1 MKNFK
6 LSHLFAAAVLVACLS
21 FTGCKPA
28 EDATAQVVV
37 ANYVYQQTN
46 YKTLIS
52 GIWKSQ
58 YNDGYTINTSS
69 VVYDDG
75 GYGVGWTRTI
85 AEISDK
91 YIYLVDTN
99 NKYYAVSYKD
109 RDAVSCKFANAYKAG
124 GKTSA
129 DSLLEAKTEFTIE
142 NGYFGLYGTY
152 SKQY

>member
-1 MKNFK
+1 MRNFK

-37 ANYVYQQTN
+37 ANYVYQQTY

-52 GIWKSQ
+52 GTWKSQ

-69 VVYDDG
+69 VVYNDG
-75 GYGVGWTRTI
+75 GYGFGWTRTI

-91 YIYLVDTN
+91 YIYLVEN

-109 RDAVSCKFANAYKAG
+109 WDAVSCKFANAYKAG

-142 NGYFGLYGTY
+142 NGYFDLYGTY
-152 SKQY
+152 PKQY

>member
-6 LSHLFAAAVLVACLS
+6 LSRLFAAAALVACLS

-37 ANYVYQQTN
+37 ANYVYQQTY
-46 YKTLIS
+46 YKTLMS
-52 GIWKSQ
+52 GTWKSQ
-58 YNDGYTINTSS
+58 YNDCYTINTSS

-75 GYGVGWTRTI
+75 GYGFGWTRTI

-91 YIYLVDTN
+91 YIYLVEN

-109 RDAVSCKFANAYKAG
+109 WDAVSCKFANAYKAG

-142 NGYFGLYGTY
+142 NGYFDLYGTY

>member
-6 LSHLFAAAVLVACLS
+6 LSHLFPAAVLVACLS

-75 GYGVGWTRTI
+75 GYSFGWTRTI

-91 YIYLVDTN
+91 YIYLVEN

-109 RDAVSCKFANAYKAG
+109 WNAVSCKFANAYKAG
-124 GKTSA
+124 GKTSV

>member
-6 LSHLFAAAVLVACLS
+6 LSRLFAAAVLVACLS

-75 GYGVGWTRTI
+75 GYGVVWTRTI

>member
-6 LSHLFAAAVLVACLS
+6 LSHLFPAAVLVACLS

-37 ANYVYQQTN
+37 ANYVYQQTD

-52 GIWKSQ
+52 GTWKSQ

-75 GYGVGWTRTI
+75 GYGFGWTRTI

-91 YIYLVDTN
+91 YIYLVEN

-109 RDAVSCKFANAYKAG
+109 WNAVSCKFANAYKAG

>member
-37 ANYVYQQTN
+37 ANYVYQQTY

-52 GIWKSQ
+52 GTWKSQ

-75 GYGVGWTRTI
+75 GYGFGWKRTI

-91 YIYLVDTN
+91 YIYLVEN

-109 RDAVSCKFANAYKAG
+109 WDAVSCKFANAYKAG

>member
-6 LSHLFAAAVLVACLS
+6 LSHLFAAAALVACLS

-37 ANYVYQQTN
+37 ANYVYQQTY

-52 GIWKSQ
+52 GTWKSQ

-75 GYGVGWTRTI
+75 GYGFGWTRTI

-91 YIYLVDTN
+91 YIYLVEN

-142 NGYFGLYGTY
+142 NGYFDLYGTY
-152 SKQY
+152 PKQY

>member
-6 LSHLFAAAVLVACLS
+6 LSHLFGAAVLVACLS

-37 ANYVYQQTN
+37 ANYVYQQTY

-52 GIWKSQ
+52 GTWKSQ

-75 GYGVGWTRTI
+75 GYGFVWTRTI

-91 YIYLVDTN
+91 YIYLVEN

-109 RDAVSCKFANAYKAG
+109 WDAVSCKFANAYKAG

-142 NGYFGLYGTY
+142 NGYFDLYGTY

>member
-6 LSHLFAAAVLVACLS
+6 LSHLFAAAVLVASLS

-37 ANYVYQQTN
+37 ANYVYQQTY

-52 GIWKSQ
+52 GTWKSQ

-69 VVYDDG
+69 VVYGNG
-75 GYGVGWTRTI
+75 GYGFGWTRTI

-91 YIYLVDTN
+91 YIYLVEN

-109 RDAVSCKFANAYKAG
+109 WDAVSCKFANAYKAG

-142 NGYFGLYGTY
+142 NGYFDLYGTY

>member
-6 LSHLFAAAVLVACLS
+6 LSRLFAAAVLVACLS

-75 GYGVGWTRTI
+75 GYDVGWTRTI

>member
-37 ANYVYQQTN
+37 ANYVYQQTY

-52 GIWKSQ
+52 GTWKSQ
-58 YNDGYTINTSS
+58 YNDVYKINTSS

-75 GYGVGWTRTI
+75 GYSFCWTRTI

-91 YIYLVDTN
+91 YIYLVEN

-109 RDAVSCKFANAYKAG
+109 WDAVSCKFANAYKAG

-142 NGYFGLYGTY
+142 NGYFDLYGTY

>member
-37 ANYVYQQTN
+37 ANYVYQQTY

-52 GIWKSQ
+52 GTWKSQ

-75 GYGVGWTRTI
+75 GYGFGWTRTI

-91 YIYLVDTN
+91 YIYLVEN

-109 RDAVSCKFANAYKAG
+109 CDAVSCKFANAYKAG

-142 NGYFGLYGTY
+142 NGYFDLYGTY

>member
-37 ANYVYQQTN
+37 ANYVYQQTY

-52 GIWKSQ
+52 GTWKSQ

-75 GYGVGWTRTI
+75 GYGFGWTRTI

-91 YIYLVDTN
+91 YIYLVEN

-142 NGYFGLYGTY
+142 NGYFDLYGTY

>member
-37 ANYVYQQTN
+37 ANYVYQQTY

-52 GIWKSQ
+52 GTWKSQ

-75 GYGVGWTRTI
+75 GYGFDWTRTI

-91 YIYLVDTN
+91 YIYLVEN

-109 RDAVSCKFANAYKAG
+109 WDAVSCKFANAYKAG

-129 DSLLEAKTEFTIE
+129 DSLPEAKTEFTIE
-142 NGYFGLYGTY
+142 NGYFDLYGTY